1 MKIRY
6 IIFFIFLTNSIT
18 NCNQV
23 SVIAHRGASN
33 MAPENTLSA
42 FKKAIELN
50 ADYFELDVRTSKDD
64 SLIIMHDET
73 VNRTTNDTGKVNN
86 LTFSDLKK
94 MDAGFWFNIRFIN
107 ERIPTL
113 FEALSLVKNT
123 KSNIGICVHINESK
137 DYVVSLVVNLIKKM
151 QMEEQVII
159 SSFEYNRLAFSKQ
172 IAPEIKTLW
181 LLPDYLNQELIKK
194 ASEINI
200 NILGVR
206 PEDNV
211 AKEMINASHIMNMN
225 VWKWTVD
232 DITEMRNFIN
242 LGIDGIITDNPQLLM
257 SISRLQERNANLYMY
272 VLNQNYPNPFNNET
286 VITYY
291 LSDKCFY
298 RIVL

>member
-1 MKIRY
+1 
-6 IIFFIFLTNSIT
+6 
-18 NCNQV
+18 
-23 SVIAHRGASN
+23 
-33 MAPENTLSA
+33 
-42 FKKAIELN
+42 
-50 ADYFELDVRTSKDD
+50 
-64 SLIIMHDET
+64 
-73 VNRTTNDTGKVNN
+73 
-86 LTFSDLKK
+86 
-94 MDAGFWFNIRFIN
+94 
-107 ERIPTL
+107 
-113 FEALSLVKNT
+113 
-123 KSNIGICVHINESK
+123 
-137 DYVVSLVVNLIKKM
+137 M

-298 RIVL
+298 RIVLYNVLGQQVRILREGVGEKGYYTINIDGKKLSSGDYYCILKINNIDVINDNLVKKITVLK